1 MLIKKIE
8 SKRDLIF
15 VKDSLNSLRN
25 YYSNFNE
32 WFDKKVLSGHR
43 FVFVAYDKEN
53 FAGCL
58 ILKKDENEKK
68 ICTLFVREENRF
80 DHIGGD
86 FLQIAYDTL
95 QTEKLPISIS
105 DEVKEEFFNSRN
117 FNFVCEKEKQSFYK
131 ENVTE
136 YFGYIRFHENYPLIQ
151 FMKRY
156 WKGKWHIAILIKENV
171 KELEKKL
178 GKKAIK
184 TSAGSIFLNENFIE
198 KGGN

>member
-8 SKRDLIF
+8 SKSDLIF
-15 VKDSLNSLRN
+15 VRDSLNDLRN
-25 YYSNFNE
+25 YYSNFND
-32 WFDKKVLSGHR
+32 WFDKKVLSGNR

-95 QTEKLPISIS
+95 QTEKLAISIS

-117 FNFVCEKEKQSFYK
+117 FNFVCEKEKQSAYK

-156 WKGKWHIAILIKENV
+156 WKGKWHIAVLVKENV
-171 KELEKKL
+171 KELEKKM

-184 TSAGSIFLNENFIE
+184 TSAGSIFLE
-198 KGGN
+198 KGVLKGE

>member
-8 SKRDLIF
+8 SKNDLIF
-15 VKDSLNSLRN
+15 VRDSLNNLRN

-32 WFDKKVLSGHR
+32 WFDKKVLTGHR

-68 ICTLFVREENRF
+68 ICTLFVREENLF

-95 QTEKLPISIS
+95 QTDKLPISIS

-117 FNFVCEKEKQSFYK
+117 FNFVCEKEKHSAYK

-156 WKGKWHIAILIKENV
+156 WKGKWHIAVLVKENV

-178 GKKAIK
+178 NKKAIK
-184 TSAGSIFLNENFIE
+184 TSTGSIFLNENFIE

>member
-8 SKRDLIF
+8 SKRDLVF
-15 VKDSLNSLRN
+15 VRDSLNNLRN
-25 YYSNFNE
+25 YYDNFND

-53 FAGCL
+53 SVGCL

-95 QTEKLPISIS
+95 QTDKLPISIS

-117 FNFVCEKEKQSFYK
+117 FNFVCEKEKQSAYK

-184 TSAGSIFLNENFIE
+184 TPAGSIFF
-198 KGGN
+198 

>member
-8 SKRDLIF
+8 SKNNLIF
-15 VKDSLNSLRN
+15 VRDSLNSLRN
-25 YYSNFNE
+25 YYDNFND
-32 WFDKKVLSGHR
+32 WFDRKVLSGHR
-43 FVFVAYDKEN
+43 FVFVAYDKGN

-95 QTEKLPISIS
+95 QTDKLPISIS

-117 FNFVCEKEKQSFYK
+117 FNFVCEKEKQSAYK

-151 FMKRY
+151 FMKKY
-156 WKGKWHIAILIKENV
+156 WKGKWHIAILVKENV

-184 TSAGSIFLNENFIE
+184 TSAGSIFLEEN
-198 KGGN
+198 N

>member
-8 SKRDLIF
+8 SKNDLIF
-15 VKDSLNSLRN
+15 VKDSLNNLRN

-32 WFDKKVLSGHR
+32 WFDKKVLSGNR

-95 QTEKLPISIS
+95 RTDKLSISIS

-117 FNFVCEKEKQSFYK
+117 FNFICEKEKQSAYK

-151 FMKRY
+151 FMKKY
-156 WKGKWHIAILIKENV
+156 WKGKWHIAILVKENV

-178 GKKAIK
+178 GKNAIK
-184 TSAGSIFLNENFIE
+184 TSAGSIFLE
-198 KGGN
+198 KGVLKGE

>member
-8 SKRDLIF
+8 SKSDLIF
-15 VKDSLNSLRN
+15 VRDSLNDLRN
-25 YYSNFNE
+25 YYNNFND
-32 WFDKKVLSGHR
+32 WFDKKVLSGNR

-95 QTEKLPISIS
+95 QTDKLPISIS

-117 FNFVCEKEKQSFYK
+117 FNFVCEKEKQSAYK

-156 WKGKWHIAILIKENV
+156 WKGKWHIAILVKENV

-178 GKKAIK
+178 NKKAIK
-184 TSAGSIFLNENFIE
+184 TLTGSILIE

>member
-8 SKRDLIF
+8 SKSDLIF

-25 YYSNFNE
+25 YYSNFND
-32 WFDKKVLSGHR
+32 WFDKKVLTGHR
-43 FVFVAYDKEN
+43 FVFVAYDKGN

-58 ILKKDENEKK
+58 ILKKEKNEKK

-86 FLQIAYDTL
+86 FLSIAYDTL
-95 QTEKLPISIS
+95 QTEKLSISIS

-117 FNFVCEKEKQSFYK
+117 FICEKEKQSAYK
-131 ENVTE
+131 ENVME

-156 WKGKWHIAILIKENV
+156 WKGKWHIAVLIKENV

-184 TSAGSIFLNENFIE
+184 TSAGSIFLE
-198 KGGN
+198 KEVIKNGRN

>member
-1 MLIKKIE
+1 M
-8 SKRDLIF
+8 
-15 VKDSLNSLRN
+15 KDSLNNLRN
-25 YYSNFNE
+25 YYDNFND
-32 WFDKKVLSGHR
+32 WFDKKVLSDHR
-43 FVFVAYDKEN
+43 FVFVAYDKGN
-53 FAGCL
+53 FAGYL

-68 ICTLFVREENRF
+68 ICTLFVREKNRF

-95 QTEKLPISIS
+95 QTDKLAISIS

-117 FNFVCEKEKQSFYK
+117 FNFVCEKEKQSSYK

-156 WKGKWHIAILIKENV
+156 WKGKWHIAVLVKENV

-178 GKKAIK
+178 NEKAIK
-184 TSAGSIFLNENFIE
+184 TPAGSIFLSENFIE

>member
-8 SKRDLIF
+8 SKNDLIF
-15 VKDSLNSLRN
+15 VRDSLNDLRN
-25 YYSNFNE
+25 YYDNFND
-32 WFDKKVLSGHR
+32 WFNKKVLSGHR
-43 FVFVAYDKEN
+43 FVFVAYSEGN

-95 QTEKLPISIS
+95 QTDKLSISIS

-117 FNFVCEKEKQSFYK
+117 FNFVCEKEKQSAYK

-156 WKGKWHIAILIKENV
+156 WKGKWHIAILVKENV
-171 KELEKKL
+171 KEIEKKL
-178 GKKAIK
+178 NKKAIK
-184 TSAGSIFLNENFIE
+184 TPVGSIFLNENFIE

>member
-15 VKDSLNSLRN
+15 VRDSLNSLRN
-25 YYSNFNE
+25 YYDNFNE

-58 ILKKDENEKK
+58 ILKKEKNEKK

-95 QTEKLPISIS
+95 QTDKLSISIS

-117 FNFVCEKEKQSFYK
+117 FNFICEKEKQSAYK

-156 WKGKWHIAILIKENV
+156 WKGKWHIAVLVKENV

-184 TSAGSIFLNENFIE
+184 TPAGSIFLSENFIE

>member
-8 SKRDLIF
+8 SKNDLIF
-15 VKDSLNSLRN
+15 VRDSLNNLRN
-25 YYSNFNE
+25 YYGNFND

-43 FVFVAYDKEN
+43 FVFVAYNKGN

-58 ILKKDENEKK
+58 ILKKEKNEKK

-95 QTEKLPISIS
+95 QTEKLAISIS

-117 FNFVCEKEKQSFYK
+117 FNFVCEKEKQSAYK

-156 WKGKWHIAILIKENV
+156 WKGKWHIAVLVKENV

-178 GKKAIK
+178 DKKAIK
-184 TSAGSIFLNENFIE
+184 TSAGSIFLE
-198 KGGN
+198 KGVLKGE

>member
-8 SKRDLIF
+8 SKNDLIF
-15 VKDSLNSLRN
+15 VKDSLNTLRN
-25 YYSNFNE
+25 YYDNFNE
-32 WFDKKVLSGHR
+32 WFDKKVLSGNR
-43 FVFVAYDKEN
+43 FVFVAYDKGN

-58 ILKKDENEKK
+58 ILKKEKNEKK

-95 QTEKLPISIS
+95 QTDKLSISIS

-117 FNFVCEKEKQSFYK
+117 FNFVCEKEKQSAYK

-156 WKGKWHIAILIKENV
+156 WKGKWYIAVLVKENV

-184 TSAGSIFLNENFIE
+184 TSSGSIFLSENFIE
-198 KGGN
+198 KRG